1 MSELAQVEIEERPEA
16 VVATIRGEVD
26 LSNVGDVD
34 AVLSETLD
42 RVRARHVIDLSE
54 TTFIDSVAIRMLFA
68 FGELLSTRR
77 QELLIVAPESSPV
90 GRVLRLV
97 ALHDV
102 IPLFADLDTALAA
115 DGLVL

>member
-1 MSELAQVEIEERPEA
+1 MNELAQVQIEARSEA
-16 VVATIRGEVD
+16 LVATIRGEVD
-26 LSNVGDVD
+26 LSNVEEID
-34 AVLSETLD
+34 AVLSEALD
-42 RVRARHVIDLSE
+42 GRRARHVIDLSE

-68 FGELLSTRR
+68 LGELLSTRR

-102 IPLFADLDTALAA
+102 IPLYADLDSALTADQL
-115 DGLVL
+115 LL